1 MMKGNRRFLK
11 DIPYIVAVALLV
23 VAAAIFGF
31 IYNGNKIAVDN
42 KDGGAVSSGAEVVD
56 AAPADKA
63 AANVEDVAANDGSA
77 EVAEPE
83 ASPVVDQPVDQSAEQ
98 KQPSN
103 QSSDKNSSVASDS
116 KEEFISRADAKK
128 KALAHAGLKEAD
140 IREYE
145 IELDRDRNVVVYE
158 IDFKSGRFE
167 YSYDINAR
175 NGKIVKSEKENYD

>member
-1 MMKGNRRFLK
+1 MKGNRRFLK

-42 KDGGAVSSGAEVVD
+42 KDRGAVSSGVEVVD

-63 AANVEDVAANDGSA
+63 AAYVEDVAANDGSA

-83 ASPVVDQPVDQSAEQ
+83 ASPVVDQPAEQ

-175 NGKIVKSEKENYD
+175 NGKIVKSEKEYDD